1 MKIIFSTDQI
11 YLHGGI
17 ERVLAIKAN
26 YLAAI
31 PNVEVYIVTS
41 EQNNHQPCYALHK
54 DVKII
59 DLNICYNR
67 RKSYFSFENIRK
79 AILHYWKQSKL
90 LQSLKPEFIISP
102 NFNFDHYWLPLI
114 KGKAQVI
121 KERHNSRYFENNA
134 RNNAS
139 FLNKLRFRF
148 NDWIDAK
155 YDHIVVLN
163 PDEKDFVYS
172 ENAVV
177 IPNPIEK
184 SSLIADM
191 HQKRVIAAG
200 RISPVK
206 AFHELVE
213 AWKIVVKDYPDW
225 QLDIYGEDYIDT
237 KGHVQKKIKEYKLEN
252 VITFCGS
259 VNNIPLAMCNYS
271 IYAMSSKTEC
281 FPMVLLEALSVGL
294 PIVSY
299 DCPTGPRNIFQD
311 SKEGFLVE
319 DRNTN
324 ELAQNLKKLMS
335 DVELREEFSKNAK
348 SKITLYETKAVMQ
361 QWLNLLN
368 I

>member
-59 DLNICYNR
+59 DLDICYNR

-79 AILHYWKQSKL
+79 AILHYWRQRKL
-90 LQSLKPEFIISP
+90 FRGLKPEVVISP

-121 KERHNSRYFENNA
+121 KERHSSRYFEYNA
-134 RNNAS
+134 RNDAN

-155 YDHIVVLN
+155 YDRIVVLN

-184 SSLIADM
+184 SSLMADM

-206 AFHELVE
+206 AFDELVE

-225 QLDIYGEDYIDT
+225 QLHIYGEDYVET
-237 KGHVQKKIKEYKLEN
+237 KGQLQKKINDHKLGN
-252 VITFCGS
+252 VILFCGS
-259 VNNIPLAMCNYS
+259 VNNIPLTMCDYS

-294 PIVSY
+294 PVVSY
-299 DCPTGPRNIFQD
+299 DCPTGPRNIIVNF
-311 SKEGFLVE
+311 KEGFLVK
-319 DRNTN
+319 DRNVS
-324 ELAQNLKKLMS
+324 ELARSLIKLMS
-335 DVELREEFSKNAK
+335 DIDLRKEFSKNAK
-348 SKITLYETKAVMQ
+348 SRIELFETKAVMK
-361 QWLNLLN
+361 QWLTLFDL
-368 I
+368 